1 MKLIHCLAALFLT
14 ILVQAETMNIQDI
27 PLKDING
34 KATSLKEYQGKAVL
48 LVNVASKCGYTTQY
62 TGLEKLHR
70 KYKEK
75 GLVVLGVPSNDFG
88 QQEPGTA
95 DEIKEFCK
103 SKYDVSFPLLEKI
116 SVKGEGKHPLYA
128 ALTGKDSPLPGEVK
142 WNFSKFLIG
151 KNGKLVDRF
160 DSKVTP
166 DSPELVQ
173 AVEKALVQ

>member
-1 MKLIHCLAALFLT
+1 
-14 ILVQAETMNIQDI
+14 MNIQDI